1 MTKLNLSLI
10 ILLLSVGLITKGQ
23 TVKIG
28 SANWAD
34 KNLAV
39 SQFRNGDNIPEAKT
53 DEEWVKFG
61 GQKKPAWCY
70 YQNDSSNGTKY
81 GKLYNWYAV
90 NDKRGLA
97 PAGWHIATDDEWQL
111 LIDALGGDEA
121 AGIKIKN
128 TTGWKNNGNGNNS
141 SGFNG
146 LAAGARNCDGSF
158 AEIGNAA
165 FWWTFWV
172 TKARMP
178 FSPTFRFLTY
188 DDNTVGRDN
197 SNQGNGYTV
206 RCIKE

>member
-1 MTKLNLSLI
+1 MTKLNLSLVV
-10 ILLLSVGLITKGQ
+10 LLLSFGLIVNGQ

-28 SANWAD
+28 AVNWAD

-39 SQFRNGDNIPEAKT
+39 SQFRNGDNIPEVKT
-53 DEEWVKFG
+53 DEEWAKFG
-61 GQKKPAWCY
+61 DQKKPAWCY
-70 YQNDSSNGTKY
+70 YQNDSANGTKY

-111 LIDALGGDEA
+111 LIDGLGGDET
-121 AGIKIKN
+121 AGIKIKS
-128 TTGWKNNGNGNNS
+128 TTGWNNNGNGNNS
-141 SGFNG
+141 AGFNG
-146 LAAGARNCDGSF
+146 LAAGARNYDGNF

-172 TKARMP
+172 TKARQP
-178 FSPTFRFLTY
+178 FSPTYRFTTCN
-188 DDNTVGRDN
+188 DNAVGRD
-197 SNQGNGYTV
+197 SDNQGNGYAV

>member
-1 MTKLNLSLI
+1 MTKLNLLLI
-10 ILLLSVGLITKGQ
+10 VLLLSLGLITKGQ

-28 SANWAD
+28 SVNWAD

-53 DEEWVKFG
+53 DEEWAKFG
-61 GQKKPAWCY
+61 DQKKPAWCY

-97 PAGWHIATDDEWQL
+97 PAGWHIASDDEWQL
-111 LIDALGGDEA
+111 LIDGLGGDETA
-121 AGIKIKN
+121 CTKIKS
-128 TTGWKNNGNGNNS
+128 TTGWNNNGNGNNS
-141 SGFNG
+141 AGFNG
-146 LAAGARNCDGSF
+146 LAAGARNYDGSF

-165 FWWTFWV
+165 FWWTFWI
-172 TKARMP
+172 TKARLP
-178 FSPTFRFLTY
+178 FSPTFRFITY
-188 DDNTVGRDN
+188 DDNAVGRDN

>member
-1 MTKLNLSLI
+1 MTKLNLALTV
-10 ILLLSVGLITKGQ
+10 LLLSVGLITNGQ

-39 SQFRNGDNIPEAKT
+39 SQFRNGDNIPEVKT
-53 DEEWVKFG
+53 DEEWAKFG
-61 GQKKPAWCY
+61 EQKKTAWCY
-70 YQNDSSNGTKY
+70 YQNDSANGTKY

-121 AGIKIKN
+121 AGIKMKN

-141 SGFNG
+141 AGFNG
-146 LAAGARNCDGSF
+146 LAAGARNYDGSF

>member
-1 MTKLNLSLI
+1 MTKLNLALTV
-10 ILLLSVGLITKGQ
+10 LLLSVGLITNGQ

-39 SQFRNGDNIPEAKT
+39 SQFRNGDNIPEVKT
-53 DEEWVKFG
+53 DEEWAKFG
-61 GQKKPAWCY
+61 EQKKPAWCY
-70 YQNDSSNGTKY
+70 YQNDSANGTKY

-121 AGIKIKN
+121 AGIKMKN

-141 SGFNG
+141 AGFNG
-146 LAAGARNCDGSF
+146 LAAGARNYDGSF

>member
-1 MTKLNLSLI
+1 MTKLNLSLTA
-10 ILLLSVGLITKGQ
+10 LLLSVGLITNGQ

-28 SANWAD
+28 SANWGA

-53 DEEWVKFG
+53 DEEWAKFG
-61 GQKKPAWCY
+61 EQKKPAWCY
-70 YQNDSSNGTKY
+70 YQNDSANGTTY

-97 PAGWHIATDDEWQL
+97 PGGWHIATDDEWQL
-111 LIDALGGDEA
+111 LIDGLGGDEA
-121 AGIKIKN
+121 AGTKIKS

-141 SGFNG
+141 AGFNG
-146 LAAGARNCDGSF
+146 LAAGARNYDGSF

-197 SNQGNGYTV
+197 SNQGNGYAV